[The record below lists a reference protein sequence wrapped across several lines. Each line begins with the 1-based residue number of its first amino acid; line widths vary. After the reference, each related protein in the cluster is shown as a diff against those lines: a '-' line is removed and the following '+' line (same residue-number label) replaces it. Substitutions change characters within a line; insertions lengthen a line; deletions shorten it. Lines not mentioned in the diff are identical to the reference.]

1 MFILAS
7 KHFSIAASST
17 EAAECESG
25 VMRLA
30 NFTDDPDE
38 ATREGTMQICINN
51 AWGTVCSDDLF
62 DTTDAEVFCEQLEGF
77 QREG

>member
-1 MFILAS
+1 
-7 KHFSIAASST
+7 
-17 EAAECESG
+17 
-25 VMRLA
+25 MRLA

-51 AWGTVCSDDLF
+51 AWGAVCSDDTF
-62 DTTDAEVFCEQLEGF
+62 DTRDAEVFCEKLPGF